1 LSLYLDHFGLDEAPF
16 RITPHPD
23 FFYAG
28 ANRGPVLD
36 ALLHA
41 LGDEEGIIK
50 VSGEVG
56 SGKTMLCRMLLERLG
71 DRVDSIYLAN
81 PSLSRRE
88 ILVAIGDDLGLELPP
103 EGTHGMTRALQKALL
118 ERHGAGRRV
127 VLLIDE
133 AHAMPAESLE
143 EVRLL
148 SNLESRH
155 SKLLQIVLFGQPELD
170 DRLARQDLRQ
180 LRERITQHFQLQ
192 PLPRADVAA
201 YLEFRLRTAGYRG
214 PNPFTPAATHL
225 IAKASG
231 GLTRRINIL
240 ADKALLAAF
249 SRNLHQV
256 DRPQAQAAI
265 TDARFQPIQPQ
276 RVKQPLS
283 KPLSKSLSWR
293 KPLGL
298 GLGTGGLLAAL
309 WAFGKSPGQ
318 QTPPPAPPA
327 SPAPHL
333 TSAPPQEPA
342 AAKPV
347 PPSSGLPPRTAARLA
362 AFEEWIPLADPT
374 HFTLQLLVT
383 DLGSSGD
390 VEGFLERIPA
400 GMDAD
405 TLRVYRA
412 GPPGRERLGVIYGDY
427 SSRTAANTALRQLPD
442 SIRASGPY
450 PRSISR
456 LP

>member
-1 LSLYLDHFGLDEAPF
+1 MSLYLDHFGLDEAPF
-16 RITPHPD
+16 RITPHTD

-28 ANRGPVLD
+28 ANRGPILD
-36 ALLHA
+36 ALLYA
-41 LGDEEGIIK
+41 LNDEEGIIK

-71 DRVDSIYLAN
+71 ERVDTIYLAN
-81 PSLSRRE
+81 PSLSQRE
-88 ILVAIGDDLGLELPP
+88 ILAAIGDDLGLELPP

-118 ERHGAGRRV
+118 ERYGAGRRV

-148 SNLESRH
+148 SNLESKH
-155 SKLLQIVLFGQPELD
+155 NKLLQIVLFGQPELD
-170 DRLARQDLRQ
+170 SRLAQQDLRQ

-192 PLPRADVAA
+192 PLQQGDVAA

-214 PNPFTPAATHL
+214 PNPFTPAATDL
-225 IAKASG
+225 IAKASE

-249 SRNLHQV
+249 SQNQHQV

-265 TDARFQPIQPQ
+265 SDARFQPIQPQ
-276 RVKQPLS
+276 AGSPLPAQWGR
-283 KPLSKSLSWR
+283 PLALA
-293 KPLGL
+293 L
-298 GLGTGGLLAAL
+298 GGLVLGALLASL
-309 WAFGKSPGQ
+309 WLFGNR
-318 QTPPPAPPA
+318 PPPEATPTPAAAPAENASSVAPPSPSPAAPPA
-327 SPAPHL
+327 AP
-333 TSAPPQEPA
+333 T
-342 AAKPV
+342 
-347 PPSSGLPPRTAARLA
+347 SGLPPLTTARLE
-362 AFEEWIPLADPT
+362 AFSQWIVQANPA

-390 VEGFLERIPA
+390 VERFLGRIPA
-400 GMDAD
+400 EMDTDA
-405 TLRVYRA
+405 LRVYRS

-427 SSRTAANTALRQLPD
+427 PSRNAASAALNKLPRA
-442 SIRASGPY
+442 IRAAGPY
-450 PRSISR
+450 PRGIHQ
-456 LP
+456 LQ